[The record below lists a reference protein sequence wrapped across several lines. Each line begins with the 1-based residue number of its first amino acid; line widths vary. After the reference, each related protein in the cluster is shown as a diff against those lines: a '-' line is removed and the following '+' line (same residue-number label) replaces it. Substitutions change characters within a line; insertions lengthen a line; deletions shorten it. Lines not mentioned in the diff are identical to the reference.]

1 MGGNKLIVLSLFDG
15 MSCGRIALERAG
27 IEVDKYYASE
37 IDKYAEKISESNY
50 PDIIRLG
57 DITKWKEWDIETP
70 DLILAGSPCQGFSF
84 AGKGLNFEDPR
95 SALFFVFADILR
107 HYKPKHFLLE
117 NVKMKA
123 EHNDVISALLGEI
136 YPECVNQVEMF
147 RTGRLEPVLINSAL
161 VSAQN
166 RERLYWCNWK
176 VEQPKDRGIYLK
188 DIIEHGET
196 DREKSY
202 CIDANYAKS
211 GNEKSYLE
219 HGRRQLIVA
228 GFENNKSPKIQ
239 KRIKDNMK
247 SLDDKGNCLLATCY
261 KGAQSNG
268 STVIPIITGGAIR
281 GRNPENPLSRQ
292 AGLPIKQ
299 MLETRI
305 DGKTNTLTTVQKD
318 NVCVMIGSAGL
329 NGHESTNRVY
339 SPEGKSPCLTA
350 VCGGGQEPKTSLDGI
365 TWRKLTVTECERLQT
380 VNDGYCR
387 AVSNSR
393 AYHALGN
400 GWTVDVI
407 AHIFKE
413 MLKSGKTTLDIPA
426 IP

>member
-1 MGGNKLIVLSLFDG
+1 MNILSLFDG
-15 MSCGRIALERAG
+15 MSCGRIALDRAG
-27 IEVDKYYASE
+27 IPVTKYFASE
-37 IDKYAEKISESNY
+37 IDPYAEKISESNY

-57 DITKWKEWDIETP
+57 DITKWKEWDIPAP

-84 AGKGLNFEDPR
+84 AGKGLNFNDPR

-107 HYKPKHFLLE
+107 HYKPKYFLLE

-123 EHNDVISALLGEI
+123 EHQDVISGILGEI
-136 YPECVNQVEMF
+136 YPECVDQAEMF

-176 VEQPKDRGIYLK
+176 VTQPEDKKILLR
-188 DIIEHGET
+188 DIIETGET

-202 CIDANYAKS
+202 CIDANYYKG
-211 GNEKSYLE
+211 GNEKNYLE
-219 HGRRQLIVA
+219 QARRQLIIT

-239 KRIKDNMK
+239 DRIKRNMK

-268 STVIPIITGGAIR
+268 CTVIPIILGGAFR
-281 GRNPENPLSRQ
+281 GRNPENPTSRES
-292 AGLPIKQ
+292 GLDTVQ
-299 MLETRI
+299 MLEMRG
-305 DGKTNTLTTVQKD
+305 DEKTNTLTTVQKD

-329 NGHESTNRVY
+329 NGHESTNCVY

-350 VCGGGQEPKTSLDGI
+350 IQGGNQEPKVSTDSI
-365 TWRKLTVTECERLQT
+365 TWRKLSVTECERLQT
-380 VNDGYCR
+380 VPDGYCR
-387 AVSNSR
+387 AVSKSR

-407 AHIFKE
+407 VHI
-413 MLKSGKTTLDIPA
+413 LKQMEIQK
-426 IP
+426 